1 MKKFLSNPFRII
13 TPLLIVG
20 SSAYIFYS
28 LDEPTWYYYTLF
40 IFSVVISL
48 VTVHQS
54 YIVNNSSNEN
64 NYQPYDVYQIGS
76 DPELP
81 DSKDNGNLPE
91 TLPLESDNSTQ
102 LALEVNRLVD
112 ICYNASYAGGWHTDR
127 FTGKLLDRNR
137 AEMLCLIHSEISEA
151 MEGERKGLMD
161 DHLPNRPM
169 AEVELAD
176 AVIRIGDYCGR
187 WGYDLGGAIEEKL
200 AYNATRADHKPENR
214 AQEGGKK
221 F

>member
-1 MKKFLSNPFRII
+1 MKKVFKAITNILLPIMII
-13 TPLLIVG
+13 FSSFIVFYITEAPSGEGMVLFNLGMFVGTVLLLISFFGKG
-20 SSAYIFYS
+20 SKNDLIIK
-28 LDEPTWYYYTLF
+28 DD
-40 IFSVVISL
+40 I
-48 VTVHQS
+48 
-54 YIVNNSSNEN
+54 
-64 NYQPYDVYQIGS
+64 
-76 DPELP
+76 ELP
-81 DSKDNGNLPE
+81 NSKDNGNLPD

-102 LALEVNRLVD
+102 LASEVNRLVD

-127 FTGKLLDRNR
+127 FTGRLLDRNR

-187 WGYDLGGAIEEKL
+187 WGYDLGGAIVEKL
-200 AYNATRADHKPENR
+200 VYNATRADHKPENR